1 MNRGIAVAMAANV
14 VWGLAPIYWRLVDDV
29 PAGDIVLFRILA
41 TALFLLGLHL
51 ARRSLRSLDR
61 VRRTPG
67 VTRAMA
73 LSGALVAANWLG
85 FVYAVT
91 NERVLEASLGYF
103 MNPLVSV
110 ALGVM
115 ILGERLRPVQT
126 TALLLA
132 VVGVVVLTIDVGRP
146 PWISFLLAGSF
157 GLYGLIRKTAAIE
170 SLDGLSL
177 EVAMLAP
184 VALVVMIARA
194 AGGDGVLGWSVPWRD
209 LWLLGAGV
217 LTATPLLMF
226 AYAARRIPLSLLGI
240 LQYTVPTLQF
250 LLGVLVYDET
260 WTGGQAIGYCI
271 VWAGLLLLAADGV
284 RAGIG
289 LRSRDGVLG
298 IQR

>member
-217 LTATPLLMF
+217 LTAIGSGDRDFFQTNKKRYD
-226 AYAARRIPLSLLGI
+226 AEIAAPAKASR
-240 LQYTVPTLQF
+240 
-250 LLGVLVYDET
+250 
-260 WTGGQAIGYCI
+260 
-271 VWAGLLLLAADGV
+271 
-284 RAGIG
+284 
-289 LRSRDGVLG
+289 LRVRDGPRRPGSMALG
-298 IQR
+298 GRRGRRCRPRRGDRITPAGP